1 MCHWSRERSI
11 EDDGYAGA
19 NPTTARKQCKRS
31 LRVIS
36 IIVTG
41 VKDHSVTV
49 IVLLILEVSQGP
61 RERYFGHIGK
71 MEEWPCRLQN
81 CSARPECGERQR
93 FTSVSPLSD
102 SLDRTWSDPLPP
114 HLPLSC
120 LHATSSM
127 KHSDPPP
134 AGEVSSS
141 ESD

>member
-1 MCHWSRERSI
+1 ML
-11 EDDGYAGA
+11 
-19 NPTTARKQCKRS
+19 ARIQHYCAETMQAQPYE
-31 LRVIS
+31 VIS

-61 RERYFGHIGK
+61 KGK
-71 MEEWPCRLQN
+71 GTLVTLGRWRSGPVGCRTTAQDL
-81 CSARPECGERQR
+81 SVVRDSDSPR
-93 FTSVSPLSD
+93 VSPLSD

-127 KHSDPPP
+127 KHSLILPLLE
-134 AGEVSSS
+134 EVHSS